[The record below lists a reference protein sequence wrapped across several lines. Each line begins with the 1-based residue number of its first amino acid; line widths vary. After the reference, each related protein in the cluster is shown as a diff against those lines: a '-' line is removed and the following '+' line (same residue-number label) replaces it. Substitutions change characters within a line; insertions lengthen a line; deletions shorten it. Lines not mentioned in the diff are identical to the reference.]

1 MLIAWVPDD
10 CKVRDKMLYSSS
22 REDLKRSLGVGYFA
36 GEYYANTRG
45 DMTWDQFLEY
55 VSRERIDGPLSA
67 KEQLILEEKA
77 LTHSESHSTKATAMG
92 ALPFELSSSVI
103 SALGR
108 LQSGE
113 VNWLEMYLNQET
125 VELAEAKEVDP
136 KEPLQ
141 SHVCSTDARSEISLV
156 CITSLT
162 SCRFLALRL
171 PDAVSDSSSPA
182 FYFVYS
188 CPEATPLRTKMTMSS
203 SKATVLAA
211 ASAQGISFSRSSSSH
226 PSSPLTKTFRNF
238 EIRSSEEID
247 DQLKNIR
254 EEAAGGAG
262 VGSASATISHSKPSR
277 PGKGK
282 PKISKF
288 KADEDA

>member
-1 MLIAWVPDD
+1 
-10 CKVRDKMLYSSS
+10 MLYSSS

-55 VSRERIDGPLSA
+55 VSRERIDGPLSV

-141 SHVCSTDARSEISLV
+141 SHVCSTDARSEISLA
-156 CITSLT
+156 S
-162 SCRFLALRL
+162 
-171 PDAVSDSSSPA
+171 
-182 FYFVYS
+182 
-188 CPEATPLRTKMTMSS
+188 MT
-203 SKATVLAA
+203 
-211 ASAQGISFSRSSSSH
+211 
-226 PSSPLTKTFRNF
+226 SPLADFLCSGSPTLSVTPVLLPS
-238 EIRSSEEID
+238 ISCIPVLSPLPSE
-247 DQLKNIR
+247 R
-254 EEAAGGAG
+254 
-262 VGSASATISHSKPSR
+262 R
-277 PGKGK
+277 
-282 PKISKF
+282 
-288 KADEDA
+288 

>member
-1 MLIAWVPDD
+1 VLIAWVPDD

-22 REDLKRSLGVGYFA
+22 REDLKRSLGLGYFV

-55 VSRERIDGPLSA
+55 ISRERTDGPLSA

-103 SALGR
+103 SALGQ
-108 LQSGE
+108 LQSGA
-113 VNWLEMYLNQET
+113 VNWIEMYLNQET

-141 SHVCSTDARSEISLV
+141 SHVCSTDARCDLSSVVHHPPSLPL
-156 CITSLT
+156 SLLG
-162 SCRFLALRL
+162 RFLALRL
-171 PDAVSDSSSPA
+171 PDPDSPSSAA

-188 CPEATPLRTKMTMSS
+188 CPESTLVRTKMTMSS

-211 ASAQGISFSRSSSSH
+211 ASAQGISFSRSPLLPPSPHRSF
-226 PSSPLTKTFRNF
+226 SSPSPDSETSRSAPLRRLTT
-238 EIRSSEEID
+238 S
-247 DQLKNIR
+247 
-254 EEAAGGAG
+254 
-262 VGSASATISHSKPSR
+262 
-277 PGKGK
+277 
-282 PKISKF
+282 
-288 KADEDA
+288 